1 MDERRENQY
10 DRAVPDTILRPLVE
24 KYFSYGFGDKKILRS
39 ITKEIDLESNRW
51 TLSTKTIQRRRKDW
65 GLLSVKQQHHTIATI
80 APFVEKFRIHSANRL
95 GVKSLRDHLR
105 EEKILV
111 SRGILQQYQSLADP
125 IGCRQRRAGQLTR
138 AIYWSA
144 GLHESW
150 SFDQHNKWR
159 RIGLWLHCGLEGFSN
174 FVLWLKIWWTNSNPR
189 LIASFYFEAA
199 TRLGGIPMLTRSD
212 PGTEN
217 HGIANAQ
224 TTLRRQLDPSLQ
236 GTLQHKWMR
245 GHSNIKPEIFWS
257 KLRKQWSPGWEILFD
272 KGLEQGWYD
281 PKVAVELLL
290 FRWLA
295 IPMLQED
302 LNRFARIHNHSKPRR
317 DNKKSMPAEI
327 PNVLMEQPD
336 EYGPF
341 CDYKITVP
349 AEMINQVA
357 TLFAPPEH
365 EVFQLVP
372 ERFEKQAKTLFDE
385 LGHPAVDRESF
396 WAIYLMMLEG
406 FMSLP
411 EAEAVALWEDV
422 HSNEAREE
430 TIQCEFMD
438 VLPGLAVRGGP
449 AMVGHAGKNYSSF
462 PTARGAGEDPSRAGS
477 NDESLSEPGDEDD
490 VPTVDMTPHV

>member
-51 TLSTKTIQRRRKDW
+51 TLS
-65 GLLSVKQQHHTIATI
+65 HFATI
-80 APFVEKFRIHSANRL
+80 STKKR
-95 GVKSLRDHLR
+95 
-105 EEKILV
+105 
-111 SRGILQQYQSLADP
+111 
-125 IGCRQRRAGQLTR
+125 
-138 AIYWSA
+138 YWSPGESFNSTNLWLTPLDVDNGVL

-150 SFDQHNKWR
+150 SFDQHDKWR
-159 RIGLWLHCGLEGFSN
+159 RFGLWLHCGLEGFSN

-199 TRLGGIPMLTRSD
+199 TRLGGIPMLTWSD

-224 TTLRRQLDPSLQ
+224 TTLRRQLDLSLQ
-236 GTLQHKWMR
+236 GMLQHEWMR

-257 KLRKQWSPGWEILFD
+257 KLRKQSSPGWEILFD
-272 KGLEQGWYD
+272 EGLEQGC
-281 PKVAVELLL
+281 
-290 FRWLA
+290 
-295 IPMLQED
+295 PMNMD
-302 LNRFARIHNHSKPRR
+302 L
-317 DNKKSMPAEI
+317 
-327 PNVLMEQPD
+327 
-336 EYGPF
+336 F
-341 CDYKITVP
+341 CDYK
-349 AEMINQVA
+349 VA

-411 EAEAVALWEDV
+411 EAEAVALWEDM

-430 TIQCEFMD
+430 TIQ
-438 VLPGLAVRGGP
+438 P
-449 AMVGHAGKNYSSF
+449 
-462 PTARGAGEDPSRAGS
+462 RGAGEDPSRAGS